1 MKFDFVIGNP
11 PYQETLENT
20 SDKPIYNE
28 FMNAAYETANVVE
41 LITPAR
47 FLFNAGKTPK
57 AWNQKMLNDEY
68 LKVLMYEPDSS
79 KIFSNT
85 DIKGGVA
92 VTYRD
97 SGKNIGSIG
106 DFTPYLELNSILHKV
121 KNQKNFQQSVILLL
135 QVLLIILRKKCIRI
149 IQKHQVC

>member
-20 SDKPIYNE
+20 SDKPVYNE
-28 FMNAAYETANVVE
+28 FMNAAYETADAVE

-47 FLFNAGKTPK
+47 FLFNAGKTSK
-57 AWNQKMLNDEY
+57 AWNQKMLSDEY
-68 LKVLMYEPDSS
+68 LKVLLYEPDSG
-79 KIFSNT
+79 KIFPNT

-97 SGKNIGSIG
+97 TNKNVGAIG
-106 DFTPYLELNSILHKV
+106 DFTPYQELNSILHKV
-121 KNQKNFQQSVILLL
+121 KIEKIFDNL
-135 QVLLIILRKKCIRI
+135 QYYYYKFCLSFYRKKCTKI
-149 IQKHQVC
+149 IQRLRAY